1 MKILGV
7 IPARL
12 QSTRLPRKVLREIG
26 GVPMVVY
33 VFHRAQACRLLSDLL
48 VATDSEE
55 VVEACFVEGQ
65 DDQLGLQVQADAAE
79 VMDACRGL
87 GIPAVL
93 TSSDHPSGTDRVWEV
108 AQARAADVYVN
119 IQGDEPLVTTGHIE
133 TLVRPFL
140 NEPEVQVTTLKIRA
154 TPEEVVSRTANKVVT
169 DRHGDALYFSR
180 LPIPFDRD
188 NGGGIIYWKHIGIY
202 AYRRSVLEMYH
213 SLPASSLER
222 AEQLEQLR
230 LLEHGIPIR
239 VLETR
244 EPTIGVDTEE
254 DLKAVVALVTPR
266 PS

>member
-12 QSTRLPRKVLREIG
+12 QSTRLPRKVLREIAG
-26 GVPMVVY
+26 LPMVVY
-33 VFHRAQACRLLSDLL
+33 VFQRAQACRLLSDLL

-55 VVEACFVEGQ
+55 VVEACHAHHV
-65 DDQLGLQVQADAAE
+65 
-79 VMDACRGL
+79 
-87 GIPAVL
+87 PAVL
-93 TSSDHPSGTDRVWEV
+93 TSSDHRSGTDRLWEV
-108 AQARAADVYVN
+108 SRARMADVYVN

-140 NEPEVQVTTLKIRA
+140 AEPEVQVTTLKIRA
-154 TPEEVVSRTANKVVT
+154 TPEEVGSRTANKVVT

-188 NGGGIIYWKHIGIY
+188 NSGGIIYWKHIGMY

>member
-1 MKILGV
+1 VNILGV

-33 VFHRAQACRLLSDLL
+33 VFRRAQGCRLLSDLL

-55 VVEACFVEGQ
+55 VVEACHAFHV
-65 DDQLGLQVQADAAE
+65 
-79 VMDACRGL
+79 
-87 GIPAVL
+87 PAVM
-93 TSSDHPSGTDRVWEV
+93 TSSAHRSGTDRVWEV
-108 AQARAADVYVN
+108 SRARVADVYVN

-133 TLVRPFL
+133 SLVRPFL

-154 TPEEVVSRTANKVVT
+154 TPEEVPTHTANKVVT

-180 LPIPFDRD
+180 LPIPCDRD
-188 NGGGIIYWKHIGIY
+188 ERGDVVYWKHIGMY
-202 AYRRSVLEMYH
+202 AYRRPVLEVYH
-213 SLPASSLER
+213 SLPPSMLEQ

-244 EPTIGVDTEE
+244 EATIGVDTEE
-254 DLKAVVALVTPR
+254 DFKAVVALVASR
-266 PS
+266 AS

>member
-1 MKILGV
+1 VKILGV

-12 QSTRLPRKVLREIG
+12 QSTRLPRKVLREIAG
-26 GVPMVVY
+26 LPMVVY
-33 VFHRAQACRLLSDLL
+33 VFQRAQACRLLSDLL

-55 VVEACFVEGQ
+55 VVEACHAHHV
-65 DDQLGLQVQADAAE
+65 
-79 VMDACRGL
+79 
-87 GIPAVL
+87 PAVL
-93 TSSDHPSGTDRVWEV
+93 TSSDHRSGTDRLWEV
-108 AQARAADVYVN
+108 SRARMADVYVN

-133 TLVRPFL
+133 TLVQPFL
-140 NEPEVQVTTLKIRA
+140 AEPEVQVTTLKIRA

-188 NGGGIIYWKHIGIY
+188 NGGGITYWKHIGMY

-213 SLPASSLER
+213 SLPVSSLER

>member
-1 MKILGV
+1 VKILGV

-55 VVEACFVEGQ
+55 VVEACHAHHV
-65 DDQLGLQVQADAAE
+65 
-79 VMDACRGL
+79 
-87 GIPAVL
+87 PAVL
-93 TSSDHPSGTDRVWEV
+93 TSSDHRSGTDRLWEV
-108 AQARAADVYVN
+108 SRARMADVYVN

-140 NEPEVQVTTLKIRA
+140 REPEVQVTTLKIRA
-154 TPEEVVSRTANKVVT
+154 TPEEVESRSANKVVT
-169 DRHGDALYFSR
+169 NRHGDALYFSR

-188 NGGGIIYWKHIGIY
+188 DGGGITYWKHIGMY

-213 SLPASSLER
+213 SLPASSLEQ

-230 LLEHGIPIR
+230 LLEHGISIR

-254 DLKAVVALVTPR
+254 DLKAVIALVASR